1 MGDGCLA
8 RPDRVVVLSESW
20 RPLAA
25 PYVSETRLRV
35 ILQPDLPISI
45 SMQKRGPPRGQFA
58 FSTWLISSTRKGYPL
73 LVGHSDISRDNESCR
88 LVFAGSGETKEAKE
102 LCRELGIERAV
113 EFLGWIREPR
123 RTEELRKAG
132 IFVLPSY
139 QEGLPMG
146 VLGGNGIR
154 VGELLTT
161 PVGGIGDVVSSQN
174 GILSSREMSTNC
186 GRHFPISSITRK
198 SASDWEQRPERMFVH
213 SRPVDRR
220 KRPFLIIIGYAFLT
234 LAISSI
240 FDPTY
245 STFQAIKTLK
255 NRELDLYLLM
265 FIFAYLLSY
274 RQDFLRLI
282 RVFMAVMFISSFIT
296 LIDFL
301 NIPDLGIVGTYR
313 GRIEGPI
320 GAANQYGTLLAFLL
334 PLSIATMPDR
344 RPVARLLWRLGIL
357 TFAILLIG
365 TGSRGAFVAII
376 SGSMAAVFYL
386 REYMDLRVVARV
398 AIAGL
403 LTVIVLISAFLVF
416 NPEFLQSLF
425 DKTATGDL
433 ESASSGRWAIW
444 GAAFGVMLEC
454 TFTPFLVGY
463 GWNTFDTSGIL
474 EVRAQRI
481 REPVFRTRRYR
492 AVGFHLPAL
501 VDHSNCSGR
510 SLRFSRNG
518 YRTVNS

>member
-1 MGDGCLA
+1 MMGSVQSSKSLGGLA
-8 RPDRVVVLSESW
+8 PGAIRKES
-20 RPLAA
+20 RAG
-25 PYVSETRLRV
+25 RI
-35 ILQPDLPISI
+35 ILILMFLTLIIDAMPG
-45 SMQKRGPPRGQFA
+45 RG
-58 FSTWLISSTRKGYPL
+58 
-73 LVGHSDISRDNESCR
+73 
-88 LVFAGSGETKEAKE
+88 
-102 LCRELGIERAV
+102 LGIAPGLSAKNLYLYLICFYIGARAV
-113 EFLGWIREPR
+113 MNPYG
-123 RTEELRKAG
+123 LR
-132 IFVLPSY
+132 F
-139 QEGLPMG
+139 
-146 VLGGNGIR
+146 
-154 VGELLTT
+154 
-161 PVGGIGDVVSSQN
+161 
-174 GILSSREMSTNC
+174 
-186 GRHFPISSITRK
+186 
-198 SASDWEQRPERMFVH
+198 SDLNIHV
-213 SRPVDRR
+213 
-220 KRPFLIIIGYAFLT
+220 PFLIIIGYAFLT

-444 GAAFGVMLEC
+444 GAAFGVMLEA
-454 TFTPFLVGY
+454 PYSFLVGY
-463 GWNTFDTSGIL
+463 GWNTFDTSGIWKSAHS
-474 EVRAQRI
+474 EYVN
-481 REPVFRTRRYR
+481 RYFELGVIGLSAFIYLLWSIIQNAR
-492 AVGFHLPAL
+492 
-501 VDHSNCSGR
+501 R
-510 SLRFSRNG
+510 SLRSAGTDTARLIVSFVFAMFILAINVIFVMPYTAWSFIWLIIG
-518 YRTVNS
+518 LMMGIQRTLGHEQEEPVSATTNDDVDEFVQSGRDRGGQLRTRSSAIVPREKRSSL